1 MYVLQ
6 PISSEIPEFVNSS
19 GNLIISIYIALTRYT
34 NITNSKNTAKHHFK
48 LPEKL
53 LLFIIYLLLA
63 RLESAYSLIWGSHE
77 IGERVVGTPWHFY
90 DK

>member
-1 MYVLQ
+1 MDIQGDSTLELIGKWYRKDENSTPPMYVLQ

-19 GNLIISIYIALTRYT
+19 GNLTTSIYIALTRYT

-53 LLFIIYLLLA
+53 LYL
-63 RLESAYSLIWGSHE
+63 
-77 IGERVVGTPWHFY
+77 
-90 DK
+90 